1 MNISDS
7 RCTVTKKD
15 VKKLWAGFMQGNMS
29 MTGEITFEEVK
40 LCAPFR
46 LPPFNIVFC
55 LTHATLA
62 LSSGC
67 KKLTSY
73 VCSKRA
79 LISIKIAC
87 ATNLLQEETMLVLK
101 FEFTKPL
108 LDFGVLVT

>member
-15 VKKLWAGFMQGNMS
+15 VKKLWAGFMKGNMS

-40 LCAPFR
+40 LCAPFG

-55 LTHATLA
+55 LTHALT

-67 KKLTSY
+67 KKNNIFC
-73 VCSKRA
+73 VFG
-79 LISIKIAC
+79 AC
-87 ATNLLQEETMLVLK
+87 FDLSQDYICYELVAGRDYACL
-101 FEFTKPL
+101 EI
-108 LDFGVLVT
+108 